1 MVDFS
6 NDIIYCNNC
15 KQILTFISESWMNMN
30 ELNDKKTTSERIIEA
45 FIELFRDYGYKGAT
59 TRAIAERA
67 GVNEVTIFRHF
78 GNKKGIMEAALQS
91 ISYSP
96 FLEKIINEEMT
107 WDLEHDLWVIAEGY
121 QTYME
126 KIKDLILISFREAG
140 MFPELNNTIVII
152 PKQLKTN
159 LVSYFTEMKRRGKII
174 DTNIEFQAMNF
185 IWLNFGYF
193 LSKARFGDS
202 LISDSN
208 HDFLKHS
215 VQLFSRGL
223 SL

>member
-1 MVDFS
+1 M
-6 NDIIYCNNC
+6 
-15 KQILTFISESWMNMN
+15 
-30 ELNDKKTTSERIIEA
+30 
-45 FIELFRDYGYKGAT
+45 
-59 TRAIAERA
+59 
-67 GVNEVTIFRHF
+67 TIFRHF
-78 GNKKGIMEAALQS
+78 GNKKGILEAALNS